1 MKRQIC
7 TIFLILVATATAFS
21 ADFHLSAG
29 AGGIF
34 GGFFTRYT
42 LSADG
47 VIDGNRIQVNAGQ
60 KLNQLDYGLFAFF
73 DATYGE
79 INVIYQRGSNN
90 YEETF
95 TIAGLDDSAFKPS
108 SSKGWET
115 VLGFSLL
122 GKYPFQLNERI
133 SIFPL
138 LGVEYQISLIQRR
151 ARPHDGRIYDRSDGG
166 WETDKDGNAYKLSD
180 WNSLWIKLGG
190 GLDFMLPKNFFV
202 RGTVLYAFRTMTPFE
217 TKNLELMES
226 QTGDPDPKLRG
237 VTSGPSVRISAGYRF
252 L

>member
-1 MKRQIC
+1 MKSQIC
-7 TIFLILVATATAFS
+7 TVFLILVTAMVAFG

-47 VIDGNRIQVNAGQ
+47 VINGNRMQVDAGQ
-60 KLNQLDYGLFAFF
+60 KLNQLDYGFFAFF

-79 INVIYQRGSNN
+79 ISILYQRGSNTWT
-90 YEETF
+90 ETF
-95 TIAGLDDSAFKPS
+95 TVVGVDDSAFTPD

-133 SIFPL
+133 SVFPL
-138 LGVEYQISLIQRR
+138 LGVEYQISLKQRR
-151 ARPHDGRIYDRSDGG
+151 TRSHDGRLYDRSDGG
-166 WETDKDGNAYKLSD
+166 WEKDKDGNAYKLSD

-190 GLDFMLPKNFFV
+190 GFDFMLPKNFFV
-202 RGTVLYAFRTMTPFE
+202 RGTVLYAFRTMTPYE

-226 QTGDPDPKLRG
+226 KTGDPDPKLKG
-237 VTSGPSVRISAGYRF
+237 VTSGPSLRISAGYRF